1 MRIRTKLTVV
11 NVALVTILL
20 GALGLVS
27 IQRIRTTTREI
38 VNEGIHDTTQMARR
52 MVELS
57 LTARRRE
64 IEIATN
70 AVEGAARA
78 LVVDDARSFSVTVYH
93 QTTGAASEIV
103 VPWIGE
109 EGVLLSESGLADRV
123 SSETADDAVTFFLE
137 HEIGLVRYDTSI
149 RRGDGTS
156 AQWTYIP
163 TDDERYRTLVDEGRP
178 EFTGVATIVGDEY
191 LTQYTR

>member
-38 VNEGIHDTTQMARR
+38 VNEGINDTAQMARR
-52 MVELS
+52 LVELS
-57 LTARRRE
+57 LSARRRE

-70 AVEGAARA
+70 TVEGVART

-93 QTTGAASEIV
+93 QATGAASEIV
-103 VPWIGE
+103 VPWIGA
-109 EGVLLSESGLADRV
+109 EGVLLSESGLAAGV
-123 SSETADDAVTFFLE
+123 SADTPATAATAATGAAGAGTAGGGTTCECPDQIRKLRGYPSPLRI
-137 HEIGLVRYDTSI
+137 HKISSILNQYDSY
-149 RRGDGTS
+149 D
-156 AQWTYIP
+156 
-163 TDDERYRTLVDEGRP
+163 VH
-178 EFTGVATIVGDEY
+178 
-191 LTQYTR
+191 